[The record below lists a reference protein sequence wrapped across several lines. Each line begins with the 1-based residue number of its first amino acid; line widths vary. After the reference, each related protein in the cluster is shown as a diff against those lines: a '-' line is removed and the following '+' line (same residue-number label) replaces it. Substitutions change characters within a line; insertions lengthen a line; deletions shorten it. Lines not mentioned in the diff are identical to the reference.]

1 MGGSIKEK
9 DLPSH
14 ISVIALSSIKGSM
27 TEIPHDHG
35 RPMLSRVF
43 DVYKDSGEWKA
54 CSRLKKKKNPSS
66 FNIRKTGFS
75 RPIIKK
81 ICYTTKTHVKST
93 CESRRVEH
101 IEVRVRQKQNMYHDS
116 LGISTEA
123 TVCTLA

>member
-54 CSRLKKKKNPSS
+54 CSRLKKKKKNPSS
-66 FNIRKTGFS
+66 FNIRKTDLAFHVLLS
-75 RPIIKK
+75 KK
-81 ICYTTKTHVKST
+81 YAIP
-93 CESRRVEH
+93 
-101 IEVRVRQKQNMYHDS
+101 QKHM
-116 LGISTEA
+116 
-123 TVCTLA
+123 

>member
-54 CSRLKKKKNPSS
+54 CSRLKKKKIPVLS
-66 FNIRKTGFS
+66 T
-75 RPIIKK
+75 
-81 ICYTTKTHVKST
+81 YVKLTWLFTSYYQKNMLYHKNT
-93 CESRRVEH
+93 CE
-101 IEVRVRQKQNMYHDS
+101 KYM
-116 LGISTEA
+116 
-123 TVCTLA
+123 